1 MAEPKEN
8 LQMEKI
14 VSLCKRRGFVFQSSE
29 IYGGLNGFWD
39 YGPLG
44 AELKRNVK
52 ELWWHAMTRQ
62 RDDVAGLEATII
74 MSPQIWKA
82 SGHVDTFS
90 DPMCDCLLTKK
101 RFRAD
106 QIEPQSGIV
115 YHYPGARSSFTNELK
130 QSLDNQLDAAV
141 VFRIHDPKDREADRK
156 AAEKSLSD
164 LRKEN
169 DLSSWLK
176 LQEAI
181 VTLGSEYNVR
191 ELVETISNFCVK
203 HGKSSNFSFA
213 VLLAAGKPPESARKL
228 AKEFY
233 SQRGILEP
241 ELSEE
246 RIEKIG
252 LDHPLATRFNPEN
265 GSLLSEP
272 RPFNLMFKTYVG
284 PVESEDGIAYLRPE
298 TAQAIFAQFKN
309 VLETSRQKV
318 PFGIA
323 QVGKAFRNEVT
334 PRNFTFRSREFE
346 QMELEFFIKPDEV
359 IEAIHGSVATLE
371 TPDPKPK
378 TPEPQPNWGWQAWHQ
393 YWVEERVRFY
403 EGLGLSRDTLGFHR
417 QTPAELAHYARACT
431 DILFKFPFSKK
442 DEQGN
447 VAGDE
452 LEGIAA
458 RSDFDLSQ
466 HQRFSGKPMGV
477 FDDELR
483 TAWAKLPKEKQDDLW
498 KRYYDNR
505 KNYLTKSAKP
515 DETAEQISKQSTDDA
530 NGLARGQYIPHV
542 IEPSAG
548 VDRLILALI
557 ANAYSEVT
565 ETDDKGKS
573 ETRVTMK
580 FHPRVAPFKAG
591 IFPLLKN
598 KPDLVAKAQA
608 VRDLLRPWMNVFY
621 DEGGSI
627 GKRYARQDEAGT
639 PFCVTIDFDTL
650 GEKPE
655 LLDTVTIRHRDDG
668 RQERLKISELLAFL
682 LLKIR

>member
-1 MAEPKEN
+1 MREVHAAQEKLFARRPGRARHSVRAGLGLIRVGAQRTARPTRHPSPVTFKIDFLLLLTNTGRLNSMAEPKEN

-14 VSLCKRRGFVFQSSE
+14 VSLCKRRGFIFQSSE

-52 ELWWHAMTRQ
+52 ELWWNAMTRQ
-62 RDDVAGLEATII
+62 REDVAGLEATII
-74 MSPQIWKA
+74 MSPKIWEA
-82 SGHVDTFS
+82 SGHVATFS
-90 DPMCDCLLTKK
+90 DPMIDCKTCKG

-106 QIEPQSGIV
+106 QTDEIPCPQKPSKCVNECHGEKTE
-115 YHYPGARSSFTNELK
+115 AR
-130 QSLDNQLDAAV
+130 A
-141 VFRIHDPKDREADRK
+141 
-156 AAEKSLSD
+156 
-164 LRKEN
+164 
-169 DLSSWLK
+169 
-176 LQEAI
+176 
-181 VTLGSEYNVR
+181 
-191 ELVETISNFCVK
+191 
-203 HGKSSNFSFA
+203 
-213 VLLAAGKPPESARKL
+213 
-228 AKEFY
+228 
-233 SQRGILEP
+233 
-241 ELSEE
+241 
-246 RIEKIG
+246 
-252 LDHPLATRFNPEN
+252 
-265 GSLLSEP
+265 
-272 RPFNLMFKTYVG
+272 FNLMFQTYVG
-284 PVESEDGIAYLRPE
+284 PTATAADIAYLRPE

-334 PRNFTFRSREFE
+334 PRNYTFRSREFE

-359 IEAIHGSVATLE
+359 IEAIHGSVADAGSRVCENADDPRSDE
-371 TPDPKPK
+371 TRL
-378 TPEPQPNWGWQAWHQ
+378 PQPNWGWQAWHK

-403 EGLGLSRDTLGFHR
+403 EGIGLSRETLGFHI
-417 QTPAELAHYARACT
+417 QTKEELAHYARACT

-442 DEQGN
+442 DADGN

-483 TAWAKLPKEKQDDLW
+483 QAWAKLPKEKQDDLW

-505 KNYLTKSAKP
+505 KNYLTKCAKP
-515 DETAEQISKQSTDDA
+515 DETPEQISQQATEDA
-530 NGLARGQYIPHV
+530 NGLAKGQYIPHV

-557 ANAYSEVT
+557 ANAYSET
-565 ETDDKGKS
+565 TKTDDKGRS
-573 ETRVTMK
+573 ETIYTMK
-580 FHPRVAPFKAG
+580 FHPRVAPIKVG
-591 IFPLLKN
+591 VLPLLKN
-598 KPDLVAKAQA
+598 KPELVKKALE
-608 VRDLLRPWMNVFY
+608 VRDLLRPWMNVYY
-621 DEGGSI
+621 DDGGSI

-639 PFCVTIDFDTL
+639 PFCVTVDFDTL

-655 LLDTVTIRHRDDG
+655 LLDTVTIRYRDDG
-668 RQERLKISELLAFL
+668 KQERLKISGLLAFL
-682 LLKIR
+682 LSKIR